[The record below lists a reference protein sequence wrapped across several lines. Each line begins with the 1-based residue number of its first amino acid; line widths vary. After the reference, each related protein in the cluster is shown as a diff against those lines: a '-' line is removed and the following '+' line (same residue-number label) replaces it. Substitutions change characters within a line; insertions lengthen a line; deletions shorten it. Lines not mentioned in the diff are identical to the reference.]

1 LTLPRGEAF
10 ITRMDILLAIPA
22 LVKVGLALGLVLVLN
37 RIRVQLGLALMAGGV
52 FLGFFMGL
60 GPGAVASGIV
70 HSLLD
75 AQTISLILIVVVILA
90 LSRIMAESGQLER
103 IVDSFGGLIRSVRVV
118 SLVMPALIGLLPMP
132 GGALFSAPMVET
144 ACKHAEAG
152 AEVKTA
158 INYWFRHVWEYWWPL
173 YPGVV
178 LAVSLLGVQAGKYM
192 LLVAPLTLVSVGAGV
207 VFLLPFVSQTPE
219 GAEATANSRKSTFR
233 EFRREVRPITFL
245 VLTLPLVKL
254 VEVGIGRTFPP
265 LTSVFVGLAVCLAMV
280 VWQNRLTGAK
290 VFHAVFNKAA
300 LPMLL
305 LVFGIMVFKGLLL
318 ESQAVASIRDEL
330 VQYNIPPMVAI
341 LLLPFISGFVTG
353 IALGFVGASFPLVVP
368 LLAGKTGLDFMAH
381 AGLAYTFG
389 YMGMMMSPVHLCFLV
404 TKDFFSA
411 SLLKSY
417 RYIIGPVVLTLI
429 GAGVWFAI
437 IQLLI

>member
-1 LTLPRGEAF
+1 
-10 ITRMDILLAIPA
+10 
-22 LVKVGLALGLVLVLN
+22 
-37 RIRVQLGLALMAGGV
+37 
-52 FLGFFMGL
+52 
-60 GPGAVASGIV
+60 
-70 HSLLD
+70 
-75 AQTISLILIVVVILA
+75 
-90 LSRIMAESGQLER
+90 
-103 IVDSFGGLIRSVRVV
+103 
-118 SLVMPALIGLLPMP
+118 
-132 GGALFSAPMVET
+132 
-144 ACKHAEAG
+144 
-152 AEVKTA
+152 
-158 INYWFRHVWEYWWPL
+158 
-173 YPGVV
+173 
-178 LAVSLLGVQAGKYM
+178 
-192 LLVAPLTLVSVGAGV
+192 
-207 VFLLPFVSQTPE
+207 
-219 GAEATANSRKSTFR
+219 
-233 EFRREVRPITFL
+233 VRPITFL

-305 LVFGIMVFKGLLL
+305 LVLGIMVFKGLLL

-411 SLLKSY
+411 SLFKSY